1 MALLTTYEHQY
12 HPLGMPP
19 LKPLLVFCNH
29 AEFTLKIVRGQVVM
43 ESESKETG
51 NVIAIHEM
59 TKEEAK
65 LLAESL
71 LVTLELKE
79 TK

>member
-1 MALLTTYEHQY
+1 MAMLTTYEHQY
-12 HPLGMPP
+12 HPPGMKP

-29 AEFTLKIVRGQVVM
+29 SEFTLSAVRGQIVM
-43 ESESKETG
+43 ESESKDSG
-51 NVIAIHEM
+51 NVIARHEM
-59 TKEEAK
+59 TREEAK

-79 TK
+79 VA

>member
-1 MALLTTYEHQY
+1 MAMLTTYEHKW
-12 HPLGMPP
+12 HPPGMKP

-29 AEFTLKIVRGQVVM
+29 SEFLLKVERGQVVM
-43 ESESKETG
+43 ESESKESG
-51 NVIAIHEM
+51 NVIARHEM

-71 LVTLELKE
+71 LLTIEIKGGA
-79 TK
+79 